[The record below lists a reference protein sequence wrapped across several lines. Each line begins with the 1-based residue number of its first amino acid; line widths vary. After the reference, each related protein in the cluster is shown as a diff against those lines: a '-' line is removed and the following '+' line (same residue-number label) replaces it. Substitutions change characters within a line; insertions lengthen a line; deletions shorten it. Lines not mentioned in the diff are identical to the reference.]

1 MAVQIN
7 IPKLGM
13 TMSEAT
19 LVEWKAKEGDW
30 IEKGSVVLEIETE
43 KISWEVEAI
52 ASGFL
57 HIVVE
62 KGNIAKVGAIV
73 GLIAETKEE
82 LEKLQKASPKDI
94 YITEAKEPPTEETR
108 AGVGQAP
115 IVGKKEEERIQIS
128 PVARKL
134 AEENL
139 IDIASIAG
147 TGPGGRI
154 ILTDVEKAIEAKKA
168 TPKAAAKITA
178 KTPTETYEGKRVAR
192 SVPLEGMRKAIAD
205 LMYYS
210 LTNSAQVTVA
220 ADIDM
225 TEVVRVRNALVG
237 QAEHIGTK
245 VSYTDLFVLVL
256 ARVLKDNPIF
266 NASLID
272 GEIKFW
278 EDINIGIAVSLGEQG
293 LLVPVVKN
301 ADQKSIA
308 QIALLS
314 KELVEKAR
322 ENNLRPDDIIGGTFT
337 FSNIGTLSIS
347 RHQTPIIVPPQS
359 AILAASAIKDTPV
372 VKEGQIV
379 IRPMATFSLT
389 YDHRIIDGEA
399 GERFLLRFNE
409 LLQSSYLLS
418 L

>member
-1 MAVQIN
+1 MVANIS
-7 IPKLGM
+7 IPKLGF
-13 TMSEAT
+13 TMVDAK

-30 IEKGSVVLEIETE
+30 VEKGSGVLVIEGEKSSWEIEAE
-43 KISWEVEAI
+43 R
-52 ASGFL
+52 SGFL

-62 KGNIAKVGAIV
+62 ERNKALVGEVV
-73 GLIAETKEE
+73 GHICETKEE
-82 LEKLQKASPKDI
+82 LEKVQK
-94 YITEAKEPPTEETR
+94 
-108 AGVGQAP
+108 QAP
-115 IVGKKEEERIQIS
+115 SGARARSTETKEAVRLDTAPFTKAEPREREIGHIRIS

-134 AEENL
+134 AEEKL
-139 IDIASIAG
+139 IDITSIVG

-154 ILTDVEKAIEAKKA
+154 ILADVEKAIEEKKV
-168 TPKAAAKITA
+168 
-178 KTPTETYEGKRVAR
+178 TEVAPEEIYEGKRVAKT
-192 SVPLEGMRKAIAD
+192 VPLEGMRKAIAD

-220 ADIDM
+220 AEIDM
-225 TEVVRVRNALVG
+225 TEMVRVRDALVS
-237 QAEHIGTK
+237 QAERIGSK
-245 VSYTDLFVLVL
+245 VTYTDLFVFVL
-256 ARVLKDNPIF
+256 ARVLKDNLIF
-266 NASLID
+266 NTSLID

-278 EDINIGIAVSLGEQG
+278 QDINIGIAVSLGEQG
-293 LLVPVVKN
+293 LIVAVIKN

-314 KELVEKAR
+314 KELVNKAR
-322 ENNLRPDDIIGGTFT
+322 ESKLRPDDVIGGTFT
-337 FSNIGTLSIS
+337 FSNIGMLSIS

-372 VKEGQIV
+372 VREGQIV

-409 LLQSSYLLS
+409 LLQSPYLLS

>member
-1 MAVQIN
+1 MVANIA
-7 IPKLGM
+7 IPKLGF
-13 TMSEAT
+13 TMIDAK
-19 LVEWKAKEGDW
+19 LIEWKAKEGEW
-30 IEKGSVVLEIETE
+30 VEKGSGVLVIEGEKSSWEIEAE
-43 KISWEVEAI
+43 N
-52 ASGFL
+52 SGFL
-57 HIVVE
+57 HIAAQSGNKALVGEVV
-62 KGNIAKVGAIV
+62 GVIY
-73 GLIAETKEE
+73 ETKEE
-82 LEKLQKASPKDI
+82 LDKAQNQTPPVVPAGLTDTKEATRIEAAPPAKAESAG
-94 YITEAKEPPTEETR
+94 TETGHIR
-108 AGVGQAP
+108 
-115 IVGKKEEERIQIS
+115 IS

-154 ILTDVEKAIEAKKA
+154 VLTDVEKAIEVKKT
-168 TPKAAAKITA
+168 TPKAAAEITA
-178 KTPTETYEGKRVAR
+178 KTPSETYEGKRVAR

-225 TEVVRVRNALVG
+225 TEMVRVRNTLVS
-237 QAEHIGTK
+237 QAERIGTK
-245 VSYTDLFVLVL
+245 VTYTDLFVFVL

-337 FSNIGTLSIS
+337 FSNIGMLSIS

-359 AILAASAIKDTPV
+359 AILATSAIKDTPV
-372 VKEGQIV
+372 AREGQIV

-409 LLQSSYLLS
+409 LLQSPHFLS